1 MKYEVHF
8 IFYLIFLVLSRCW
21 PSHHTSWKSYDN
33 ISLRVYLHPGPG
45 VTPCH
50 ETLKSQNNWVA
61 GDNKIFYYILTT
73 NKGRWKSRKIRNLG
87 ETRDISRVDGVCRI
101 FFPVTADL
109 IFHAIIVVTAAFW
122 TAQRVKRCCSQPGRG
137 GCQTESAAI
146 RPSTQLSLAHS
157 TTLHIYWQRSIFAVI
172 FLAVSKIY
180 RYMDYLNVIQWHTFI
195 FLNS

>member
-1 MKYEVHF
+1 MRHKDFTNGALDKRINEIRSSFHSSC
-8 IFYLIFLVLSRCW
+8 LCRCSS
-21 PSHHTSWKSYDN
+21 SHHTSWKSYDN
-33 ISLRVYLHPGPG
+33 ISLPVYLHPGPG

-87 ETRDISRVDGVCRI
+87 ETYRGRVDGVCRI

-122 TAQRVKRCCSQPGRG
+122 TAQRVKRCPG
-137 GCQTESAAI
+137 
-146 RPSTQLSLAHS
+146 SLAAAVSARECRHKTQPPARS
-157 TTLHIYWQRSIFAVI
+157 RTTLYIYWKLSIFAVI
-172 FLAVSKIY
+172 FLEVSNI
-180 RYMDYLNVIQWHTFI
+180 
-195 FLNS
+195 

>member
-122 TAQRVKRCCSQPGRG
+122 TAQRVKRCPG
-137 GCQTESAAI
+137 
-146 RPSTQLSLAHS
+146 SLAAAGSDRECRHKTQHPAPS
-157 TTLHIYWQRSIFAVI
+157 SV
-172 FLAVSKIY
+172 
-180 RYMDYLNVIQWHTFI
+180 
-195 FLNS
+195 

>member
-1 MKYEVHF
+1 MNEIWSSFHF
-8 IFYLIFLVLSRCW
+8 FVSFFLSSLDVGHLIT
-21 PSHHTSWKSYDN
+21 HHTSWKSYDN

-146 RPSTQLSLAHS
+146 GPSTQLSLAHIAQLS
-157 TTLHIYWQRSIFAVI
+157 
-172 FLAVSKIY
+172 
-180 RYMDYLNVIQWHTFI
+180 TFI
-195 FLNS
+195 DNVPFLWLYF

>member
-8 IFYLIFLVLSRCW
+8 IFYLIFLVLSRCS

-146 RPSTQLSLAHS
+146 RPSTQHPDSPS
-157 TTLHIYWQRSIFAVI
+157 TQHNSPHLLTTFHFCGYIFSS
-172 FLAVSKIY
+172 F
-180 RYMDYLNVIQWHTFI
+180 
-195 FLNS
+195 